1 MKKCEQIPKYNKKMI
16 DNFSP
21 EIPILEKLKNNVHY
35 YFSITSFNCSLNFS
49 FFQYNRADQQSNEY
63 HIANREI
70 LRINNI
76 QFDR

>member
-35 YFSITSFNCSLNFS
+35 YFSITSFNCSLNFP
-49 FFQYNRADQQSNEY
+49 FFFNITELINNRTN
-63 HIANREI
+63 IK
-70 LRINNI
+70 LRIEK
-76 QFDR
+76 F

>member
-1 MKKCEQIPKYNKKMI
+1 MKKCEQIPKYDKKMI

-21 EIPILEKLKNNVHY
+21 EIPILEKLKNKVHY
-35 YFSITSFNCSLNFS
+35 YLSITSFNCSFL

-63 HIANREI
+63 QIANREI